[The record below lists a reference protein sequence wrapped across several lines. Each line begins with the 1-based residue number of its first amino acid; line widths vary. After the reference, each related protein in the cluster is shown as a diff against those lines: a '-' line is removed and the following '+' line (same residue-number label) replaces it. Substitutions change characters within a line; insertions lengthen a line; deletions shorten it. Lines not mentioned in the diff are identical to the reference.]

1 MGFYEQVKT
10 KAETGGQWAVI
21 ALGFSIP
28 VSTAADNILIGL
40 SVFLWVLSNSYRERF
55 SNMRDNPVAL
65 WAVVVFAMYLL
76 GVTYS
81 VADGKDILSAVEKSA
96 YLLLIPLFMVFFRE
110 KKVRDLAMGGFL
122 AVSALVLVHTYHIGF
137 GVLPHFK
144 LLHIPASKIDPF
156 VFKYRITHSFL
167 MAFAAFLF
175 ALRAREAAV
184 KRHRVLWMVLCLLAM
199 YNVFFMITSR
209 TGQLVLIVL
218 LVYFFFGFFRWR
230 GLIFSAVILGFI
242 VGAGLMFSS
251 ASWYRGYEKL
261 VREYAEWEPG
271 RAQIGESAKLR
282 LDFYGNSLGII
293 IENPVYGVGTGGFAK
308 AYVAKAGPAAFVY
321 TDNPHNEYLLVAVQF
336 GLAGLGVW
344 LFLFYREWMLAA
356 RLSSP
361 FDRAF
366 ARGVVL
372 AFLSAS
378 LVSSTLFDHT
388 ERVFFIWLSAML
400 FASLNKTSGKEKVAA

>member
-122 AVSALVLVHTYHIGF
+122 AVSALVLVLSYLLWLDL
-137 GVLPHFK
+137 LPPMKFLKKWPEH
-144 LLHIPASKIDPF
+144 PT
-156 VFKYRITHSFL
+156 VFKYHITHSFL

-175 ALRAREAAV
+175 ALRARETPMTSNRVVWSLLFSLAV
-184 KRHRVLWMVLCLLAM
+184 F
-199 YNVFFMITSR
+199 NVFFMIPSR

-230 GLIFSAVILGFI
+230 GLFLSAVILLFI
-242 VGAGLMFSS
+242 AVAGLMTSS
-251 ASWYRGYEKL
+251 GSWYRGYEKL

-372 AFLSAS
+372 AFLSAG

-388 ERVFFIWLSAML
+388 ERVFFVWLSAML